1 MRRPGL
7 ASNREN
13 WALDH
18 RSRPARVDGF
28 SHIMRATGLS
38 MRLRNGV
45 GCGSQASPRHK
56 LTDATKRL
64 VAAFARNERT
74 E

>member
-1 MRRPGL
+1 
-7 ASNREN
+7 
-13 WALDH
+13 
-18 RSRPARVDGF
+18 
-28 SHIMRATGLS
+28 MRATGLS